1 MVAVIMAVAIMV
13 VAIMVVAITV
23 VAITVA
29 IMVVAIIEDGAGVE
43 DSGSALDGAGVD
55 GVRGGVPRT
64 IHTMH
69 HPLLWS
75 RNSLQYTSSHLLS
88 KSSRITGITVRNHKH
103 IIHM

>member
-1 MVAVIMAVAIMV
+1 MIMHMAAVIMVA
-13 VAIMVVAITV
+13 AIMVVAITV
-23 VAITVA
+23 AIT
-29 IMVVAIIEDGAGVE
+29 VVAIIEDGAGVE
-43 DSGSALDGAGVD
+43 ESGSALDGAGVD